1 MSQRSTTRL
10 EEDDFG
16 DLILNIPHEVCEE
29 LGWDIGTELEY
40 DMSEDNTA
48 FTLRKAKDD
57 E

>member
-1 MSQRSTTRL
+1 MSQRFTTIL

-29 LGWDIGTELEY
+29 LGWDVGTELEY
-40 DMSEDNTA
+40 DMTEDGTA
-48 FTLRKAKDD
+48 FTLRKKIN

>member
-1 MSQRSTTRL
+1 MSQRFTTRL

-48 FTLRKAKDD
+48 FTLRRIATD